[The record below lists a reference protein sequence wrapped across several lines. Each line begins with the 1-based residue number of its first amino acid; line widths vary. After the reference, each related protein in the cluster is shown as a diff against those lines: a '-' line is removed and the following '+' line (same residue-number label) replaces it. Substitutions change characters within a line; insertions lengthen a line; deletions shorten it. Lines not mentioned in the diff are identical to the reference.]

1 MPTPAGNPRSET
13 ASLWVKVNGTEL
25 SADELGQILDVALE
39 QDLVLPDSF
48 AIRIRDI
55 LVQSNQQQKNFPML
69 DGDRFPIGADIQ
81 VGMGH
86 EQAAQ
91 PVLKGQV
98 TSLELD
104 ARGDGNPVLVVRGY
118 DAAYRLHRQRKSRTF
133 TNLTATDIATQ
144 VAREY
149 GLSPNTDRTNE
160 RHAHLYQHNQTDWE
174 LLRMLATRVGFDLFV
189 DMDKREL
196 VFRRPGANSAAPE
209 QEFGANLH
217 RVHLRMSG
225 PAQIDSVV
233 VKGWDPDSKREI
245 EGRAR
250 EPSGRAQVGGD
261 RPRKGVASK
270 LGGATFVV
278 ADQPVRSIAEADLL
292 AQATFDDIA
301 GGYIQL
307 EGECDGH
314 NGIRPGR
321 SLRFK
326 NLGERFDHEYYLS
339 AASHKLS
346 AGGYTSRFVVSGRR
360 PTTLTALLGGG
371 GSHPTG
377 SRGGTGGGRL
387 TGVFV
392 GVVTNNKDEQY
403 GRVKVK
409 LPWLGNEESH
419 WARLATPMTG
429 GGRGFFFLPEVG
441 DEVLLAFEH
450 GDVNFPYV
458 VGCLWNGQ
466 DKPPENAPSVVGPT
480 GKVNK
485 RIIKSRLGHTIT
497 LDDSDDKPSITV
509 VDKTGKNAI
518 KLDSTSNKL
527 TIEVDGDISLDAK
540 GSISLNA
547 QRDISVSG
555 HGQVSVQGNRM
566 TLDGG
571 PSVSVKGSSVA
582 LN

>member
-196 VFRRPGANSAAPE
+196 VFRRPSANSAA
-209 QEFGANLH
+209 
-217 RVHLRMSG
+217 
-225 PAQIDSVV
+225 
-233 VKGWDPDSKREI
+233 
-245 EGRAR
+245 
-250 EPSGRAQVGGD
+250 
-261 RPRKGVASK
+261 
-270 LGGATFVV
+270 
-278 ADQPVRSIAEADLL
+278 
-292 AQATFDDIA
+292 
-301 GGYIQL
+301 
-307 EGECDGH
+307 
-314 NGIRPGR
+314 
-321 SLRFK
+321 
-326 NLGERFDHEYYLS
+326 
-339 AASHKLS
+339 
-346 AGGYTSRFVVSGRR
+346 
-360 PTTLTALLGGG
+360 
-371 GSHPTG
+371 
-377 SRGGTGGGRL
+377 
-387 TGVFV
+387 
-392 GVVTNNKDEQY
+392 
-403 GRVKVK
+403 
-409 LPWLGNEESH
+409 
-419 WARLATPMTG
+419 
-429 GGRGFFFLPEVG
+429 
-441 DEVLLAFEH
+441 
-450 GDVNFPYV
+450 
-458 VGCLWNGQ
+458 
-466 DKPPENAPSVVGPT
+466 
-480 GKVNK
+480 
-485 RIIKSRLGHTIT
+485 
-497 LDDSDDKPSITV
+497 
-509 VDKTGKNAI
+509 
-518 KLDSTSNKL
+518 
-527 TIEVDGDISLDAK
+527 
-540 GSISLNA
+540 
-547 QRDISVSG
+547 
-555 HGQVSVQGNRM
+555 
-566 TLDGG
+566 
-571 PSVSVKGSSVA
+571 
-582 LN
+582 